1 MSRQRRHQ
9 ESGEFGSDSFLD
21 IVANIVGILIILIV
35 IAGVRMSQAP
45 LPEGD
50 STEMVGES
58 TPATPETRAESQ
70 PQPDE
75 ERAWELRRQQEFE
88 TQRLAAEAAAR
99 RLQAEWAA
107 EAEAERQR
115 LARLEY
121 DREPTIEFDLELG
134 QPSQFAPRIDP
145 ALQQEVQ
152 TLQEKIG
159 KSREARRQLED
170 ELSRLQAMIARQTE
184 QLQEFQQRAEA
195 DKTALA
201 DEQQRQSRQTA
212 ELARLMRHKANLDE
226 QLVLVQR
233 AKQSSDSLKHTMT
246 PVSRQVAGHEWHF
259 ELRGGKVSFIPLDE
273 LMGQLKQKV
282 ERWAEWIARYERH
295 EGIVG
300 PVEGYS
306 LEYKVSRQRG
316 SLVDELSGGRGTFS
330 IMVDG
335 WELNSTNRSFAE
347 TLEQARQPNSQF
359 YSTLNRCSLDDTI
372 TFWVYPDSFEM
383 YRELARVA
391 HSLGYQV
398 AGRPLRA
405 DKRIGGSPQGS
416 KSFSQ

>member
-50 STEMVGES
+50 STELAGQS
-58 TPATPETRAESQ
+58 TAAPPETMAETLRQ
-70 PQPDE
+70 LE
-75 ERAWELRRQQEFE
+75 EQQQRDMRLKQELEQE
-88 TQRLAAEAAAR
+88 RVAAEEAAR

-107 EAEAERQR
+107 EAEAERLR

-121 DREPTIEFDLELG
+121 EREPNIEFELELG
-134 QPSQFAPRIDP
+134 QPRSLAPQIDP
-145 ALQQEVQ
+145 ALQREMQA
-152 TLQEKIG
+152 LQEKIE
-159 KSREARRQLED
+159 KSREARRQLEE
-170 ELSRLQAMIARQTE
+170 ELARLQSVIAREAE
-184 QLQEFQQRAEA
+184 QLQESQQREKA
-195 DKTALA
+195 DTAALA
-201 DEQQRQSRQTA
+201 DEQQRLSRQTT
-212 ELARLMRHKANLDE
+212 ELARMMRYKANLDE

-233 AKQSSDSLKHTMT
+233 AKQTSDSLKHTMT

-330 IMVDG
+330 ISVDG
-335 WELNSTNRSFAE
+335 WELNSTNRSYAE
-347 TLEQARQPNSQF
+347 SLEQARQPNSQF

-398 AGRPLRA
+398 AGRPLRE